1 MDEGFPEVIPTKS
14 RNKERIVGAG
24 ARREKIQGLKKVGF
38 NNEQEKWIEDKLV
51 TVALPVYNLK
61 SLHRKENKY
70 GSENT
75 LGSWGYGIPNYG
87 EFSIYELLDK
97 QINEKKIG
105 TIAHESAHANTPF
118 NENNTFI
125 FGSEA
130 TREAAAKHAIKV
142 ANQTVITKKFLNGYH
157 RHLHDKYIGRDI
169 PKKDRISLATFQEE
183 TWAIM
188 TELAITNR
196 AHLEQVQEAQ
206 HKSLYKLKIEGENVP
221 EKVYLISHQDE
232 KGEVVVNGVDI
243 ALINLVDGVDTLD
256 ALKEHVISLKG
267 EFYSNNYYEIAK
279 KRALEEE
286 RKKKKKKREEKA
298 ALLTEQQLLKE
309 VSSRG

>member
-51 TVALPVYNLK
+51 AVALPVYNLK
-61 SLHRKENKY
+61 SLHRKENKF

-75 LGSWGYGIPNYG
+75 LGSWGYGILNYG
-87 EFSIYELLDK
+87 EFSVYELLDK

-105 TIAHESAHANTPF
+105 TIAHEGAHANTPF

-125 FGSEA
+125 FGTEA
-130 TREAAAKHAIKV
+130 SREAAAKHAEKV
-142 ANQTVITKKFLNGYH
+142 ANQTLVTKKFLNGYH
-157 RHLHDKYIGRDI
+157 KYLYEKYNSQKINLED
-169 PKKDRISLATFQEE
+169 FQEE

-188 TELAITNR
+188 TELAISNR
-196 AHLEQVQEAQ
+196 AHLKQVQEAQ
-206 HKSLYKLKIEGENVP
+206 HGALNRLKQTGQGVP
-221 EKVYLISHQDE
+221 EKTYLISHQDQ
-232 KGEVVVNGVDI
+232 KGEVIVNGVDI

-256 ALKEHVISLKG
+256 ALKEHIISLKG

-286 RKKKKKKREEKA
+286 HKKKKKKREKEA
-298 ALLTEQQLLKE
+298 ALLAKQLLLEK
-309 VSSRG
+309 VSSRGEENVN